1 VAVHDDPLDV
11 LRSRARRAL
20 ARGELTPDDLG
31 LDQASD
37 ARRLLEN
44 LRIHQAELEIQNEE
58 LRESRER
65 AEAER
70 AQYQLLYDALPL
82 PALVID
88 RLGVIGEAN
97 QAAVDFFGF
106 PASGHLRRHSVFRLF
121 GDRGMG
127 WFGPALERAT
137 RNKSPV
143 MTERVPMLDSDGQT
157 VPMDCLVLNLESR
170 FQADQHSLLLFIDRT
185 QEQERD
191 RERALNRS
199 LLRNSDALIYAFD
212 LDGRC
217 LLMNHAAGTVFGID
231 ERDAIGQSRA
241 ECMGEARARRE
252 TMADR
257 RALYQRQPLLEEQT
271 WSFEGQNDRILAMT
285 RFVLRDERDAPV
297 GVAVIA
303 TDLTRHRHMQA
314 RLELA
319 TEIFSRGSEA
329 ILITDVDHRVTF
341 VNEAAESLSGYAEA
355 ELMGQ
360 NPRDF
365 LSNRHDD
372 KFLQRLIGQLRAD
385 GYWEGEVWLNRR
397 DGGVFPGWLRIS
409 RVQSKLDSTLHH
421 VLVLRDISQE
431 KMADEEIER
440 LAFFDKLTGT
450 PNRYLLR
457 DRTAQAIKAAARQ
470 QGQFAFV
477 FMDLDRFKDI
487 NDVYGHETGDHIL
500 VQVAQRLAGQTMD
513 RDTVCRL
520 GGDEFIVLLEGVD
533 RQAAGERMEQ
543 ILRSIS
549 SPFEVDGQSHRVAAS
564 VGVAMYPD
572 DGEAYEELLKHADT
586 ALNDA
591 KANGRNKCRFF
602 HADMADAASSL
613 AQMDAAMRQA
623 IKADGFHLVYQPQI
637 SLATGKCVGLEAL
650 LRWEPKGQAPI
661 PPSRFIPIAE
671 QSGLIIELGAW
682 VIDKVLQQVRQ
693 WSGHPLDG
701 VPVSINVAAEQF
713 WSTGFVE
720 DLAGRLHGSGVKPDS
735 VVLELTER
743 TAMKMPAQ
751 SAEILRALAQQGI
764 ELSLD
769 DFGTGYSSLAYL
781 KRFPLSYLKIDRSFV
796 VDLVHDPEDQAICHA
811 VIQLAH
817 TLGMEVIAEGV
828 ETVEQEQF
836 LREAGCDIAQ
846 GFLYAPGLK
855 SGDLVHWLAEQPTT
869 TG

>member
-1 VAVHDDPLDV
+1 VADQDDSLDV

-31 LDQASD
+31 FDEASD
-37 ARRLLEN
+37 ASRLLEN
-44 LRIHQAELEIQNEE
+44 LRIHQAELEIQNAE
-58 LRESRER
+58 LMESRER

-70 AQYQLLYDALPL
+70 ARYQLLYESLPL
-82 PALVID
+82 PALVLD
-88 RLGVIGEAN
+88 RMGVIGEAN

-121 GDRGMG
+121 GDRGLG
-127 WFGPALERAT
+127 WFGPALDRAT
-137 RNKSPV
+137 RDQLPV
-143 MTERVPMLDSDGQT
+143 LTERVPMLNADGET

-170 FQADQHSLLLFIDRT
+170 YRADQHSLLLFIDRT

-217 LLMNHAAGTVFGID
+217 LLMNHAAGKAFGID
-231 ERDAIGQSRA
+231 EREAVGRSRD
-241 ECMGEARARRE
+241 ECMGEERSRRE

-271 WSFEGQNDRILAMT
+271 WSLEGQGDRILAMT

-303 TDLTRHRHMQA
+303 TDLTRHRRMQA

-341 VNEAAESLSGYAEA
+341 ANGAAERMSGFAES
-355 ELMGQ
+355 ELMGR
-360 NPRDF
+360 NPREF
-365 LSNRHDD
+365 LSQRHDD
-372 KFLQRLIGQLRAD
+372 RFLQRIAEQINAD
-385 GYWEGEVWLNRR
+385 GFWEGEVWLNRQ
-397 DGGVFPGWLRIS
+397 DGGVYPGWLRIS
-409 RVQSKLDSTLHH
+409 RVQSRLDSALHH

-440 LAFFDKLTGT
+440 LAFFDTLTGT
-450 PNRYLLR
+450 ANRYLLR
-457 DRTAQAIKAAARQ
+457 DRTARAVKAAAREK
-470 QGQFAFV
+470 GQFAFA
-477 FMDLDRFKDI
+477 FMDLDRFKEI
-487 NDVYGHETGDHIL
+487 NDAYGHEAGDQIL
-500 VQVAQRLAGQTMD
+500 VQVAGRLTDSALD

-533 RQAAGERMEQ
+533 REAAGERLNEM
-543 ILRSIS
+543 LRSIS
-549 SPFEVDGQSHRVAAS
+549 VPFEIDGQSHQISAS
-564 VGVAMYPD
+564 VGIAMYPD
-572 DGEAYEELLKHADT
+572 DGKAYEDLLKNADT

-591 KANGRNKCRFF
+591 KSGGRNLCRFF
-602 HADMADAASSL
+602 RADMADAASSL
-613 AQMDAAMRQA
+613 AQLDAAMRQA
-623 IKADGFHLVYQPQI
+623 LKVDGFHLVYQPQI
-637 SLATGKCVGLEAL
+637 SLATGECLGLEAL
-650 LRWEPKGQAPI
+650 LRWQPEGQAPI
-661 PPSRFIPIAE
+661 PPSKFIPIAE
-671 QSGLIIELGAW
+671 QSGLIVELGAW
-682 VIDKVLQQVRQ
+682 VLDHVLRQ
-693 WSGHPLDG
+693 IRDWSGHPLDG

-713 WSTGFVE
+713 WLDGFVD
-720 DLAGRLHGSGVKPDS
+720 DLSDRLRASGVAPDS

-743 TAMKMPAQ
+743 TAMKMPTQ

-769 DFGTGYSSLAYL
+769 DFGTGYSSLAGL
-781 KRFPLSYLKIDRSFV
+781 KRFPLTYLKIDRSFV
-796 VDLVHDPEDQAICHA
+796 TDLVHDPDDQAICRA

-817 TLGMEVIAEGV
+817 TMGMQVIAEGV
-828 ETVEQEQF
+828 ETEEQERF
-836 LREAGCDIAQ
+836 LREAGCDLAQ
-846 GFLYAPGLK
+846 GFLYSPGLK
-855 SGDLVHWLAEQPTT
+855 PEDLSAWLAGRSLTT
-869 TG
+869 A